1 MIIKRRNPSL
11 AEISKRVQEEFRCSH
26 SETIRCK
33 KLKSNNTEEFRNQCK
48 RCGVQVSKA
57 IRKDTLTAQEIA
69 EMPLWN
75 DEIGKSFHDAM
86 AARSNALY
94 QEDEKCSLEEWRG
107 KYEAYRKTPE
117 WQARRQLV
125 LLRAQGIC
133 EGCRRTVSSFTRRK
147 NSSKY
152 PLESGLTVRSPSSTR
167 GKLIGNTGLRRLLG
181 MGSMA
186 INCTLTF

>member
-26 SETIRCK
+26 VETIRCK

-48 RCGVQVSKA
+48 KCGVQVGKA
-57 IRKDTLTAQEIA
+57 IRKDTLSAQDRA

-94 QEDEKCSLEEWRG
+94 QEDEKRSLEEWQAQ
-107 KYEAYRKTPE
+107 YDAYRRTPE
-117 WQARRQLV
+117 WRARRQLV
-125 LLRAQGIC
+125 LLRAHGIC
-133 EGCRRTVSSFTRRK
+133 EGCRSAPATEVHHLYYDSLGEEFLFDLVAICEKCHARFHGRMDRERR
-147 NSSKY
+147 S
-152 PLESGLTVRSPSSTR
+152 
-167 GKLIGNTGLRRLLG
+167 
-181 MGSMA
+181 
-186 INCTLTF
+186 